1 MRKLSFLLVIL
12 LLSATQLLAQ
22 RTITGKV
29 TSADDGNGI
38 PGVTVLVKGTSNGVL
53 TDLDGKYSINVL
65 KDATAL
71 QFSFVGMTKQEIALT
86 ATNVVNVVMQ
96 SEAQNIEGVVVTAL
110 GITREKK
117 SLGYAVQEIGGDQIK
132 GSRES
137 NFVNAISGKIAGVQ
151 IKQSSTMGGSTNV
164 LIRGNKSLTGNN
176 QALFVIDGVPFDNSI
191 SNTAYVANGQ
201 GGYDY
206 GNTASDINPEDI
218 ESMSVLKGAA
228 ATVLYGSRAANGVIL
243 ITTKKGSTNKGVGVT
258 INSGVFSTTADKS
271 TLPKIQK
278 EYGGGYGAYYEDPTG
293 YFWYADLK
301 GTGTPQL
308 IVPTS
313 EDASWGAKFDPNIKV
328 IDWVGLDP
336 LDPVNYLREVPWVA
350 AKHDIRDFFENGVKY
365 TNSVAV
371 DGGNDLGHFRVSYT
385 NNTETGIMPN
395 SKMKKNMLS
404 FNGSY
409 NFTKKFSVESS
420 ASYVKDD
427 NIGRYGTGYDPGNPM
442 QSLGQWFQANVDI
455 QDLKKYVI
463 NPDGSQRTWN
473 YAYYDDFSPI
483 YHNNIYWTRNVNY
496 ETDGRNRLFG
506 YVNAQYKI
514 LPSLTLEARGATDY
528 YSEKQEERI
537 AIGSNQTSEYNE
549 FLRNFNETNFDLMLK
564 FNKAFAEKW
573 STTGVI
579 GANSRR
585 TLSTSIYGSTIG
597 GLQVPDLYIL
607 MNSKSPVTTT
617 ETNYLSGVNSLYGN
631 ISLGYNNLVYFDLS
645 GRAEKS
651 STLPASTNLYF
662 YPSVS
667 TSFVLSQL
675 PGIKD
680 IKQISFAKLRLNYA
694 SVGNS
699 APVYSTRSYYNKLT
713 NWKSIGVFAMPTI
726 LPNDKLKPES
736 TRSIEAGLEA
746 SFFEKRLGFDISYY
760 KTNTIDQIMPV
771 NISRASGYNQRYVN
785 SGEVENKGIE
795 LALNATPIIVGGF
808 SWDIQVNWFQN
819 KNKVLSLYEGVENI
833 LLSSA
838 WDISTNITVGEP
850 FGVLRGTNFVYTN
863 GKRTVDA
870 DGNYLYAKD
879 ADGNLITD
887 AILGNVQ
894 PDWNSGISNT
904 FHYKGISL
912 YALIDISH
920 GGSIYSVDQKYG
932 VATGLFEETA
942 GLNAKGK
949 PKRDPVADGGGIILD
964 GVKEDGTPNDIYIW
978 AGDWGGAWLYDYIPT
993 AAYVYDASYVKLREV
1008 SITYALPS
1016 QIIKKTP
1023 FTKLSVGIS
1032 GRNLWIIHKNTPYF
1046 DPETNMSAGNIQGI
1060 ADGAY
1065 PSTRTYGV
1073 NITVGF

>member
-1 MRKLSFLLVIL
+1 MRKLCFLLVLL
-12 LLSATQLLAQ
+12 LLSAMQVLAQ

-29 TSADDGNGI
+29 TSADDGAGI
-38 PGVTVLVKGTSNGVL
+38 PGVTVLIRGTSNGVL
-53 TDLDGKYSINVL
+53 TDLDGKYSISVS
-65 KDATAL
+65 KDANAL
-71 QFSFVGMTKQEIALT
+71 QFSFVGMKTQEVLLT
-86 ATNVVNVVMQ
+86 ASNTLDAVMQ

-117 SLGYAVQEIGGDQIK
+117 SLGYAVQEIDGDQIK
-132 GSRES
+132 SSRES

-336 LDPVNYLREVPWVA
+336 LDPVNYLKEVPWVA

-409 NFTKKFSVESS
+409 NFTKKFTVESS

-427 NIGRYGTGYDPGNPM
+427 NTGRYGTGYDPGNPM

-455 QDLKKYVI
+455 ADLKKYVI

-483 YHNNIYWTRNVNY
+483 FHNNIYWTRNVNY

-514 LPSLTLEARGATDY
+514 FPSLTLEARGATDY
-528 YSEKQEERI
+528 YSEKQEERV
-537 AIGSNQTSEYNE
+537 AIGSNQTSEYNK
-549 FLRNFNETNFDLMLK
+549 FLRNFNETNFDIMLK
-564 FNKAFAEKW
+564 FNKAFAGKW
-573 STTGVI
+573 NTTGVL

-585 TLSTSIYGSTIG
+585 TLSTSTYGATIG

-631 ISLGYNNLVYFDLS
+631 ISFGYNNLVYFDLS

-694 SVGNS
+694 SVGNG
-699 APVYSTRSYYNKLT
+699 APVYSTRSYYDKLT
-713 NWKSIGVFAMPTI
+713 NWKSLGVFAMPTI

-819 KNKVLSLYEGVENI
+819 KNKVLSLYEGVDNI

-838 WDISTNITVGEP
+838 WDISTNITVGQP

-879 ADGNLITD
+879 DKGNLITD

-894 PDWNSGISNT
+894 PDWNSGISST

-912 YALIDISH
+912 YALVDISH

-942 GLNAKGK
+942 GLNANGK

-1008 SITYALPS
+1008 SITYALSS
-1016 QIIKKTP
+1016 QIVKKTP